1 MTKRKIQIIIGLMCL
16 ALIGLIGFQW
26 YWIREA
32 IAIRNEQFNNKVAE
46 SVQEVVHRLE
56 KQEMMY
62 LLQQRIETEQ
72 QKDKL
77 NRITQLREMPVKR
90 TAQVNNTKKRASTIS
105 PPANIQVFIAPNGE
119 EIHYQVL
126 AEAAPSDVLSP
137 NFRVMVEHQQ
147 QIIEEFF
154 QAQRFGA

>member
-32 IAIRNEQFNNKVAE
+32 IAIRNEQFNQKVAE

-77 NRITQLREMPVKR
+77 NRITQLREMPVKK
-90 TAQVNNTKKRASTIS
+90 TAVKKNKKQVSAVS
-105 PPANIQVFIAPNGE
+105 PPAQYAGFYRSE
-119 EIHYQVL
+119 W
-126 AEAAPSDVLSP
+126 
-137 NFRVMVEHQQ
+137 
-147 QIIEEFF
+147 
-154 QAQRFGA
+154 

>member
-90 TAQVNNTKKRASTIS
+90 TVPVTSTKKR
-105 PPANIQVFIAPNGE
+105 V
-119 EIHYQVL
+119 
-126 AEAAPSDVLSP
+126 
-137 NFRVMVEHQQ
+137 
-147 QIIEEFF
+147 
-154 QAQRFGA
+154 